1 LSAITPIPAIRRTAQ
16 NKRAGDVALGRAA
29 VEKNKMPD
37 TAIVALTTAI
47 PPPCG
52 VGILCDERVLGFARA

>member
-1 LSAITPIPAIRRTAQ
+1 
-16 NKRAGDVALGRAA
+16 
-29 VEKNKMPD
+29 MPD

-52 VGILCDERVLGFARA
+52 VGILCDERALGFARA